1 MKRIVIDIGHGR
13 NTFPPSKGVYLT
25 ENGLSDK
32 PTNKVFEEHDFNAGL
47 GVLAREKLKAYDVE
61 VLFTQEPNA
70 DDVPL
75 AKRIEKVNAWHKEK
89 PIELLI
95 SIHANAHYVN
105 SPAGGFESY
114 HWVRDEVGKAFCMRW
129 NQLMAQTGMTN
140 RGVKVSSQ
148 YKNSWYIV
156 RKSPCPAVLLEHFFY
171 TNYAELVKFSSE
183 EWIEKQ
189 ADILAQTIA
198 FRLNLRTKEKPK
210 KENKDKVSDWA
221 EKDWEK
227 AVADGIV
234 DGTNPQ
240 GNVTREMMVVMMSRN
255 NKILK
260 GE

>member
-25 ENGLSDK
+25 ENGLSAVQTDRA
-32 PTNKVFEEHDFNAGL
+32 FEEHDFNARI
-47 GVLAREKLKAYDVE
+47 GVLAREKLKAYDIE

-75 AKRIEKVNAWHKEK
+75 TKRIEKVNAWHKEK
-89 PIELLI
+89 PIDLLI

-114 HWVRDEVGKAFCMRW
+114 HWVKDEVSKAFCMRW

-171 TNYAELVKFSSE
+171 TNYGELLKFSSE
-183 EWIEKQ
+183 EWVEKQ

-198 FRLNLRTKEKPK
+198 FRLNLRTKE
-210 KENKDKVSDWA
+210 NKDKVSDWA
-221 EKDWEK
+221 EKDWQK
-227 AVADGIV
+227 AVVDGIV

-240 GNVTREMMVVMMSRN
+240 GIVTREMMVVMMSRN